1 MDPPRFGG
9 TNTLGSWIAVLQRW
23 ASSRYYVYQSS
34 ISLFGYATLNYDI
47 TFSLC
52 MLKHVQIRAA
62 ALSYQDGLP
71 SPNRDSDRNQNV
83 IQAIKSGT
91 SMPTRRQVQAEAPA
105 REIMEVFFSF
115 SRWGPHGVGWVRK
128 ENQGTPLNHSGSSQ
142 AWAKMLPEWGT
153 LRE

>member
-1 MDPPRFGG
+1 
-9 TNTLGSWIAVLQRW
+9 
-23 ASSRYYVYQSS
+23 
-34 ISLFGYATLNYDI
+34 
-47 TFSLC
+47 

-105 REIMEVFFSF
+105 RAFGPEDRGEIEAKIHTETMS
-115 SRWGPHGVGWVRK
+115 K
-128 ENQGTPLNHSGSSQ
+128 SS
-142 AWAKMLPEWGT
+142 
-153 LRE
+153 